1 MRACPHCGTSYY
13 DARSTRHR
21 LAYSDENF
29 DQMEGAL
36 DGMVNEAVRLAVDN
50 VRGSARRPVS
60 RWPQLLTS
68 AQRQITSVGNNPNH
82 RNASNLL
89 NAANRALEAAAEE
102 LERVASGQRQNAVLN
117 PIVDALYQLDAA
129 RRVVAQR
136 SGNLVKPLNDALELI
151 AQGRAAATANILP
164 HDDV

>member
-1 MRACPHCGTSYY
+1 MRACPHCGTRYY

-21 LAYSDENF
+21 LANSDENF

-36 DGMVNEAVRLAVDN
+36 DGMVDEAVRLAVDN
-50 VRGSARRPVS
+50 VRGLARRPVS

-68 AQRQITSVGNNPNH
+68 AQRQIASVRNNPNH

-102 LERVASGQRQNAVLN
+102 LARVASGQRQNAVLN

-151 AQGRAAATANILP
+151 EQGRAAASANILP